1 MARSA
6 CVQGCEGARYDRLTA
21 LPPAIALLVDAT
33 LGARAAQA
41 VARDNGLLLSH
52 ANRGW
57 EAISELEEW
66 KRRGAYASE
75 AADRVLPCVASEDL
89 GLEEVGVVEE
99 NGVVALVSPAVDCV
113 ED

>member
-75 AADRVLPCVASEDL
+75 AADRVLLVQERLRLMRRERRLARKRRSGL
-89 GLEEVGVVEE
+89 GGPEVG
-99 NGVVALVSPAVDCV
+99 N
-113 ED
+113 